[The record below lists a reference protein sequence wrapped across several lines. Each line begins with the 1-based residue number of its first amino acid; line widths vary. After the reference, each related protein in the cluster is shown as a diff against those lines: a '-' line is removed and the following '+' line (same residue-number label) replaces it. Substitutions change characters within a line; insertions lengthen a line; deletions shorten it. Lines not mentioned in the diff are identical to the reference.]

1 MTEKPKILVADD
13 EARMRKLV
21 RDFLSGKNMEVIE
34 AENGT
39 QALQRFYADNGIA
52 LVILDVM
59 MPGADGFTVA
69 REIRETSNV
78 PIIFLTAKS
87 DETDEL
93 TGFDAGA
100 DEYVTKPFSPRTLVA
115 RVEALLKRSG
125 KIGAEQE
132 VITAGGIVLDKSA
145 HSVSVDGE
153 PAELSFKEFELL
165 SFFME
170 NSGIALSREKILDRV
185 WNYDYYGDA
194 RTIDTHVKKLRAKL
208 KTCGNYIKTIWG
220 MGYKFEADK
229 EE

>member
-1 MTEKPKILVADD
+1 
-13 EARMRKLV
+13 MRKLV

-34 AENGT
+34 AESGT
-39 QALQRFYADNGIA
+39 QALQLFYADREIA

-153 PAELSFKEFELL
+153 P
-165 SFFME
+165 
-170 NSGIALSREKILDRV
+170 
-185 WNYDYYGDA
+185 
-194 RTIDTHVKKLRAKL
+194 
-208 KTCGNYIKTIWG
+208 
-220 MGYKFEADK
+220 
-229 EE
+229 